1 MNEKDISTALYGALR
16 QLVVDRDYFYDGCSP
31 YYSRLTERGQAVA
44 LELINLY
51 APQISEA
58 IKKEALEQSK
68 KLVFTTLKEVPPK
81 DTN

>member
-1 MNEKDISTALYGALR
+1 MNEKDVSTALYGALR
-16 QLVVDRDYFYDGCSP
+16 QLVTEKEYFYEGCNS
-31 YYSRLTERGQAVA
+31 YYSKLTERGQAVA

-68 KLVFTTLKEVPPK
+68 KLVFTTLKEAPSK
-81 DTN
+81 DTF